1 MKTFTEFANDVY
13 TTAAEYPACIRKGQG
28 VFNAVEELFG
38 SQVARNVQ
46 FVEGVDCFYND
57 NAISEFLTVAYWWY
71 LKTTIVERNY
81 TSIQQSEELL
91 KCGLPEYTADM
102 VYLKDKTVSFSP
114 CYPVDKTTIIGNKQN
129 ENVIPIYAWSLGA
142 MINILEIAGN
152 ILKGDKLYYLNDVL
166 GEYKSCGNNPEID
179 FLEVIYCKLCFVVG
193 QNEFSRVLGLY
204 K

>member
-1 MKTFTEFANDVY
+1 MKTFTEFVNDVY
-13 TTAAEYPACIRKGQG
+13 TKTAEYPSCIRKGQG
-28 VFNAVEELFG
+28 VFNAVEEVFG
-38 SQVARNVQ
+38 SEVARNVQ
-46 FVEGVDCFYND
+46 FIEGIDCFYND

-102 VYLKDKTVSFSP
+102 VYLKDSTSLYPPFHPVNKADISRNKKT
-114 CYPVDKTTIIGNKQN
+114 
-129 ENVIPIYAWSLGA
+129 ENIVPICAWSLGA

-166 GEYKSCGNNPEID
+166 GEYESCVDNPEID
-179 FLEVIYCKLCFVVG
+179 FLEVIYCKLCFVIGQSEFAMVVG
-193 QNEFSRVLGLY
+193 QNG
-204 K
+204 